1 MKNWIR
7 FPLVLGLIC
16 VFAACGVASIY
27 VVTRKPIEKQ
37 QQKKQEEAL
46 EILFGRGA
54 RQRALNASASPLDR
68 VYEVTDA
75 GGRRLGFLA
84 VGVGKGYSSK
94 IRVMVGVECEAKPV
108 RSPTDLKR
116 IRGIKIL
123 FQNETPGLGSRVEE
137 VESDRTW
144 FTVLSGHDTGDES
157 GRRAKF
163 QEAFSGLPLVPEASP
178 KGHADTVTGATIRL
192 DAIQEVDGIT
202 GATISSNAVKD
213 AVEDAVRKIIAQLAP
228 GSGNAAPR

>member
-7 FPLVLGLIC
+7 FPLVLGTIC
-16 VFAACGVASIY
+16 ILAACGVASIY

-37 QQKKQEEAL
+37 QQKRQKEAL
-46 EILFGRGA
+46 EIIFGPGA

-75 GGRRLGFLA
+75 AGRRLGFLA

-94 IRVMVGVECEAKPV
+94 IRVMVGVECEAKPI
-108 RSPTDLKR
+108 RSPTDLTR

-144 FTVLSGHDTGDES
+144 FTVLSGRDTGGES

-163 QEAFSGLPLVPEASP
+163 QEAFSGLPFRVPAP
-178 KGHADTVTGATIRL
+178 AKGHADTMTGAAVHL

-202 GATISSNAVKD
+202 GATISSNAVKN

-228 GSGNAAPR
+228 G